1 MKNLPEIIGILNKE
15 ISNYFN
21 LKENYVYIGEQ
32 NKEHMK
38 NKHYEDYDEYYS
50 YISEIISAPD
60 YYGKNPRDGSIE
72 LVKEFQI
79 SEKVYIKVAVR
90 ISAKGRLF
98 ARTLYKLNAK
108 KFEYQ
113 LSNGGYEKIER

>member
-1 MKNLPEIIGILNKE
+1 MRLSAEIIGILNQE
-15 ISNYFN
+15 ISDYFN
-21 LKENYVYIGEQ
+21 LEENYVYIGEQ
-32 NKEHMK
+32 NKEHMR
-38 NKHYEDYDEYYS
+38 NKHYEDYDEYYPR
-50 YISEIISAPD
+50 ISEIISTPN

-72 LVKEFQI
+72 LVKEFQV

-98 ARTLYKLNAK
+98 ARTLYKLNTK

-113 LSNGGYEKIER
+113 LSKGDYKKFER